1 MRTLEEIH
9 NTPFGLLTEDEI
21 NQLDPDAR
29 AFARNFRERQAREA
43 ACPGHERISTA
54 TREQTNRGYHLGK
67 CKHCGK
73 DMSWDSGD

>member
-1 MRTLEEIH
+1 MRTPEEI
-9 NTPFGLLTEDEI
+9 NRTPVLLLTDEEI
-21 NQLDPDAR
+21 ATLPAEGQ
-29 AFARNFRERQAREA
+29 AFARLCKMRRAKEE

-54 TREQTNRGYHLGK
+54 TREQTRYGNHRGE